1 MLFGFIHHWIRMLFW
16 IRVYNFKIMF
26 TLIKIVLFNFTH
38 LSVRQQLKKNTLN
51 SIYCEK
57 WDISVLLYIY
67 TRSTLK
73 RTMCL
78 HLYRFWGL
86 VLGYFL
92 SRSKVYI
99 VCVKYIL
106 VCLFKTCYTNWTLTE
121 DKHIK
126 RPKNSSKWSFFSS
139 FV

>member
-1 MLFGFIHHWIRMLFW
+1 MLFGFIHHQIRMLFW
-16 IRVYNFKIMF
+16 IRVYIFKIMF

-38 LSVRQQLKKNTLN
+38 LLVRQQLKKKYFVLN

-57 WDISVLLYIY
+57 CYISVLLYIY

-92 SRSKVYI
+92 LRSKVYI
-99 VCVKYIL
+99 VYVKYIL
-106 VCLFKTCYTNWTLTE
+106 ICLFKTCYTMSNWTLTE

-126 RPKNSSKWSFFSS
+126 RPKNSSK
-139 FV
+139 